1 MEIKQGYTY
10 HIKDS
15 YFELVQDS
23 NLMQNREFGKYR
35 PTFFCLR
42 DEKLDLLWM
51 IPISSKYEKA
61 AAIREKL
68 ISNGK
73 PCRGIVLGEFDGRQ
87 AAFLIQN
94 MFPIREEY
102 IDHIH
107 TKNGNPV
114 PVSQKIQKEI
124 RKNVKKLLALNA
136 KGNVVTFTEINRLKE
151 IMLSNSPS

>member
-1 MEIKQGYTY
+1 
-10 HIKDS
+10 
-15 YFELVQDS
+15 
-23 NLMQNREFGKYR
+23 
-35 PTFFCLR
+35 
-42 DEKLDLLWM
+42 M

-114 PVSQKIQKEI
+114 PVSQEIQKEI